1 MALLDSRFKAG
12 KANTRL
18 LAGVAL
24 ASVLLASCSAGIDSP
39 AQLGLLPENGG
50 ISTSGETTLLSGG
63 ADLTPTEM
71 VEQGFETADAVP
83 SPRPQEEVV
92 SAPTEEVSAETAEE
106 AVATAAASSQPEV
119 TEAADNDQAGESD
132 AAAAVAELA
141 EGNNA
146 SADTSNATLAAE
158 VSEQKK
164 RGFLSSF
171 FSSTPANAK
180 TNPAQPL
187 VAAAKPEAEKAEEPA
202 KPLISLSYQSGDGS
216 DGILPGVRQGGQLF
230 EISRKANVDDDSDL
244 DLYESESP
252 IQVASAAGLARL
264 APNGLLKQRESVDV
278 SCLKPA
284 LVKMVRQI
292 ERRFGNRA
300 VVTSGYRSPSYNKRV
315 RGARNSLHMYCAA
328 VDIQIDGV
336 SKWDIAK
343 YARSLPGRGGVGTYC
358 HTNSVHVDIG
368 PERDWNWRCRRK
380 R

>member
-1 MALLDSRFKAG
+1 MALVDSRFKAG

-24 ASVLLASCSAGIDSP
+24 ASLLLASCSAGIDSP
-39 AQLGLLPENGG
+39 AQLGLLPENGAVE
-50 ISTSGETTLLSGG
+50 TSGERSLLSGG
-63 ADLTPTEM
+63 ADLTPSQV
-71 VEQGFETADAVP
+71 VEQGFATAEVVP
-83 SPRPQEEVV
+83 SARPQEE
-92 SAPTEEVSAETAEE
+92 AESAEAAPQATVANEAVTPEEPTAEQVSEAATSSEAPSPSEAAE
-106 AVATAAASSQPEV
+106 AVSEV
-119 TEAADNDQAGESD
+119 ADDAGD
-132 AAAAVAELA
+132 AAE
-141 EGNNA
+141 E
-146 SADTSNATLAAE
+146 SKLAAE
-158 VSEQKK
+158 LSEQKK

-180 TNPAQPL
+180 TQATQPL
-187 VAAAKPEAEKAEEPA
+187 LAAAKPAPEKPQEPA
-202 KPLISLSYQSGDGS
+202 KPLIQLSSPEDGGS

-244 DLYESESP
+244 DLYESEAP

-292 ERRFGNRA
+292 ERRFGSRA
-300 VVTSGYRSPSYNKRV
+300 IVTSGYRSPSYNKKV

-328 VDIQIDGV
+328 VDIQVKGV
-336 SKWDIAK
+336 SKWDLAK

>member
-1 MALLDSRFKAG
+1 M
-12 KANTRL
+12 RL

-50 ISTSGETTLLSGG
+50 VSTSGETTLLSGG
-63 ADLTPTEM
+63 ADLTPAQM
-71 VEQGFETADAVP
+71 VEQGFATADAVP
-83 SPRPQEEVV
+83 SPRPEEEVA
-92 SAPTEEVSAETAEE
+92 SAPEEE
-106 AVATAAASSQPEV
+106 AGTV
-119 TEAADNDQAGESD
+119 TETSEAPAQIVEASTDEEAGETD
-132 AAAAVAELA
+132 AAAAVAEIA
-141 EGNNA
+141 GSDSA
-146 SADTSNATLAAE
+146 SEEETLAAE

-171 FSSTPANAK
+171 FSSSPANAK
-180 TNPAQPL
+180 TDAARPL
-187 VAAAKPEAEKAEEPA
+187 VAAAEADAEEEAEPA
-202 KPLISLSYQSGDGS
+202 KPLISLSAQSSGGS
-216 DGILPGVRQGGQLF
+216 GSILPGVREGGQLF

-244 DLYESESP
+244 DLYESSSP

-284 LVKMVRQI
+284 LVKMIRQI

-300 VVTSGYRSPSYNKRV
+300 VVTSGYRSPSYNKKV

-328 VDIQIDGV
+328 ADIQIEGV
-336 SKWDIAK
+336 SKWELAK